1 MTWSTALLLVAAG
14 FGAGLSGTIA
24 GLASLFSYPA
34 LLAVGLAPLPAN
46 VTNTVALI
54 ASSVGSAAGSRAE
67 LAGRAPLLRRL
78 APVALLG
85 GATGAGLLLLTPP
98 GAFAVIVPALIAG
111 ASVVLLLQPRI
122 RRVAARRSSAP
133 PDRPGPAVHA
143 GMFAVAVY
151 GGYFGAAAGVLMVA
165 LLLVGLPLTVLQGNA
180 VKNVLLGVANAV
192 AALGF
197 ALFGPVHWAA
207 VPPMVVGLL
216 VGARLGPVLARRLP
230 QTGLRIGIAVAG
242 LGLAGALAAGLL

>member
-1 MTWSTALLLVAAG
+1 MTWSVAFLLAAAG
-14 FGAGLSGTIA
+14 FGAGLCGTVA

-34 LLAVGLAPLPAN
+34 LLATGLAPLPAN

-54 ASSVGSAAGSRAE
+54 ATSVGSAAGSRTE

-78 APVALLG
+78 APVVLLG
-85 GATGAGLLLLTPP
+85 GAVGAGLLLLTPP
-98 GAFAVIVPALIAG
+98 GAFAVLVPGLIAA

-122 RRVAARRSSAP
+122 RRFAERRTTGA
-133 PDRPGPAVHA
+133 PDRPGPALHA

-192 AALGF
+192 AAAGF
-197 ALFGPVHWAA
+197 AVFGPVHWAA

-230 QTGLRIGIAVAG
+230 ENGLLIGIAAAG
-242 LGLAGALAAGLL
+242 LGLAAALAAGVL